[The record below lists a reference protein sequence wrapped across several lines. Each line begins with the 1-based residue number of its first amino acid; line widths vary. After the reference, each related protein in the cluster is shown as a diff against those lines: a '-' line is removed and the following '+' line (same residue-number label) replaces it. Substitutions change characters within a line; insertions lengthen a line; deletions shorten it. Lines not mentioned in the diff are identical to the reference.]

1 MTADAFLARQV
12 EAMAGYGIPASDIA
26 TALDIERWM
35 LERDYKAELAGAAIK
50 ANSKVAENLYRKA
63 TGDGREAVT
72 AAIFWLKT
80 RAGWKETSVHEL
92 RDERPLSAWSDE
104 ELNQR
109 IDVLQKLIASAE
121 AAESLGV
128 DFDAAWLGRVGSQWW
143 LSDTR

>member
-1 MTADAFLARQV
+1 MSNAFLARQI

-26 TALDIERWM
+26 TALGIERWV
-35 LERDYKAELAGAAIK
+35 LERDYPQQLSGAAIK

-63 TGDGREAVT
+63 TGEGREAVT

-92 RDERPLSAWSDE
+92 RDQRPLQSWSDE

-109 IDVLQKLIASAE
+109 IDILQKLITE
-121 AAESLGV
+121 AQTADMLGIDVEAFGLSGSSPV
-128 DFDAAWLGRVGSQWW
+128 DS
-143 LSDTR
+143 SD

>member
-1 MTADAFLARQV
+1 MSNAFLARQI

-26 TALDIERWM
+26 TALGIERWV
-35 LERDYKAELAGAAIK
+35 LERDYPQQLSGAAIK

-63 TGDGREAVT
+63 TGEGREAVT

-92 RDERPLSAWSDE
+92 RDQRPLQSWSDE

-109 IDVLQKLIASAE
+109 IDLLQKLISSAA
-121 AAESLGV
+121 AAETAGIDLNDLSL
-128 DFDAAWLGRVGSQWW
+128 AGSSPADS
-143 LSDTR
+143 SDR